1 MVSYYSI
8 QNFAVQSSHTVG
20 RYLGER
26 RGLLSQH
33 TRDSGSAFTRLV
45 LASPSLPPSEDEEE
59 EDEEDDDDDDDDEDE
74 EEEVVVEERSPLES
88 LAQFERYFRFLGFQR
103 AERIQISKA

>member
-59 EDEEDDDDDDDDEDE
+59 EDEEDDDDDDEDE

-103 AERIQISKA
+103 AERIQRSKA